1 MSPLLRR
8 LFLASL
14 VLTFGSLVLMLAD
27 IALGV
32 QIPVVRRYLPYGLA
46 VGMLVL
52 LTVYVGHVGKPE
64 DPRKRSEIEAEDEEA
79 DAATPEDT
87 TRET

>member
-64 DPRKRSEIEAEDEEA
+64 DPRKRSEIKAEDEEA